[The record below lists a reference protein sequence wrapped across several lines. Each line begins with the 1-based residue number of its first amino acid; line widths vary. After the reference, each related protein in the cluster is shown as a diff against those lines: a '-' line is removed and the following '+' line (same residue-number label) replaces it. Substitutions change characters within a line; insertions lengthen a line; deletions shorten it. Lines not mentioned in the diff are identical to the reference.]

1 MCIFALHSAGDMQ
14 EAPEIAADES
24 LGLGIVDG
32 IDFVVGHFC
41 GDIGTGDAK
50 ASSESAASLVIGGG
64 DGRIMVCFE
73 EESGLVVYV
82 EFPQP

>member
-1 MCIFALHSAGDMQ
+1 MQ
-14 EAPEIAADES
+14 EAAEIAADES

-50 ASSESAASLVIGGG
+50 ASTESAASLVIRGRDGGLVVG
-64 DGRIMVCFE
+64 FE